1 LLCKQILEL
10 QVSCSDFKITQLEEL
25 KKAIPDTGFDKIQK
39 IILTNRIDTEI
50 QNQESKLQNQK
61 IDSRLDKISKN
72 LMSISN
78 TVDDQ
83 VKRTSRV

>member
-1 LLCKQILEL
+1 MLCKQILES
-10 QVSCSDFKITQLEEL
+10 QVYCSDFKITQLEEL

-39 IILTNRIDTEI
+39 MILTNRIDTEI
-50 QNQESKLQNQK
+50 QNQK